1 MENVIYATAS
11 FLRFKRVLFKSF
23 KTGYLVIFSKLC
35 SSYIFRSDTVFCF
48 VGKFVIGRVIKA
60 MQANWH
66 PDCFRC
72 EICNDGLADSGF
84 VKNAG
89 R

>member
-1 MENVIYATAS
+1 MQQLN
-11 FLRFKRVLFKSF
+11 
-23 KTGYLVIFSKLC
+23 
-35 SSYIFRSDTVFCF
+35 IFRPDTLIYF

-89 R
+89 RLVTDCKLNTISCVKFKK

>member
-1 MENVIYATAS
+1 MTEASPSVCLILATA
-11 FLRFKRVLFKSF
+11 LIVQTYRIL
-23 KTGYLVIFSKLC
+23 GILC
-35 SSYIFRSDTVFCF
+35 AL
-48 VGKFVIGRVIKA
+48 GKFVIGRVIKA

-72 EICNDGLADSGF
+72 EICNDRLADSGF

>member
-1 MENVIYATAS
+1 MT
-11 FLRFKRVLFKSF
+11 L
-23 KTGYLVIFSKLC
+23 
-35 SSYIFRSDTVFCF
+35 
-48 VGKFVIGRVIKA
+48 GKFVIGRVIKA

-72 EICNDGLADSGF
+72 EICNEALADSGF

-89 R
+89 RYVFLNVLSQGSVLAESGGLWVVTSRKSWYIAP

>member
-1 MENVIYATAS
+1 MD
-11 FLRFKRVLFKSF
+11 FF
-23 KTGYLVIFSKLC
+23 
-35 SSYIFRSDTVFCF
+35 F